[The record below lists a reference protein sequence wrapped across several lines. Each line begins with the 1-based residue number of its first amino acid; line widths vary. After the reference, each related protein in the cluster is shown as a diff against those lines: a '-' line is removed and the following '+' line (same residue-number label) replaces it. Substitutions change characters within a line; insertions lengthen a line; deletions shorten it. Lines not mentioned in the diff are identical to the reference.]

1 MMPNVLLKNLMDGK
15 NSLIIFEIKY
25 FFENFRTIC
34 GRRVRVEHARPTG
47 NKKGASFGRGYLR
60 QRSPGYR

>member
-1 MMPNVLLKNLMDGK
+1 MDGK

-25 FFENFRTIC
+25 FFKNFRTIC

>member
-1 MMPNVLLKNLMDGK
+1 MDGNNK
-15 NSLIIFEIKY
+15 HFISSINILFK
-25 FFENFRTIC
+25 NFRTIC

-60 QRSPGYR
+60 QRSPGHR

>member
-1 MMPNVLLKNLMDGK
+1 MDGK
-15 NSLIIFEIKY
+15 KQIKFFFLSITFILI
-25 FFENFRTIC
+25 FRTIC

>member
-1 MMPNVLLKNLMDGK
+1 MKI
-15 NSLIIFEIKY
+15 SLIFIIFVK
-25 FFENFRTIC
+25 FRTIC

-60 QRSPGYR
+60 QRSPGHR

>member
-1 MMPNVLLKNLMDGK
+1 MDGK
-15 NSLIIFEIKY
+15 KFLFIFKINF
-25 FFENFRTIC
+25 FFEYFRTIC